1 MKELKYNK
9 EIIGYAVAF
18 VSFILPK
25 VEVKEIILF
34 GSTARGEADNNS
46 DIDLFFD
53 VNESGEGRTKE
64 IVKEELNKFYKSQI
78 AESWALRG
86 IKNSISVKV
95 GRINDWKLHGS
106 IISEGITLYGKYKE
120 IPKDMQSFVFFQIEP
135 IKNIAKRNKVI
146 RKLFGR
152 KEKGYLSEGLVNEFN
167 GKKYSSSSFV
177 VDKEHTGKIISMLRN
192 EKVSY
197 RFFEYWGS

>member
-106 IISEGITLYGKYKE
+106 IISEGITLYGKYK
-120 IPKDMQSFVFFQIEP
+120 
-135 IKNIAKRNKVI
+135 VI